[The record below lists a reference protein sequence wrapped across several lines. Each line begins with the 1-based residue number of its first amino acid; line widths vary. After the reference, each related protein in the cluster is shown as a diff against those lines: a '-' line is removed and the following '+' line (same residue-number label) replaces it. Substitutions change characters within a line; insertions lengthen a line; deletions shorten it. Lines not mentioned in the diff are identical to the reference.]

1 MKKVKVLHVFK
12 NMERGGA
19 ETLIMNIFRIID
31 RNKIQFDFLLTSE
44 KEGSYCEE
52 IRKLGGTIYKLDK
65 FSNKKPIKNMKNIIK
80 TIKQNG
86 GYDVIHIPMM
96 FYSGWVCLSAWIA
109 GVPNRIVH
117 SHNADEIHN
126 NSILRKL
133 YITFSRILINMF
145 STCKIA
151 CGERARDFL
160 FGNSKKVKEQT
171 IILKN
176 GIDISKF
183 QNVSENKILKTKK
196 QLGIKIDEMIVG
208 EVARFSE
215 QKNHRFYIDFARYL
229 KNNKLM
235 VKIILVGDGKLR
247 KSIEKKVKDNQL
259 EEYFIFTGIREDIP
273 ELLNI
278 FDVFCMPSLYEGFP
292 VSIVESLAAGTPCVV
307 SENISKET
315 NLIDGMVKYISIQE
329 EPKKWYEEIKKISN
343 KNFNK
348 SNIKSILEEKG
359 YSIEKT
365 TEKLQKIYLKGK

>member
-19 ETLIMNIFRIID
+19 ETLIMNIFRTMD

-52 IRKLGGTIYKLDK
+52 IKKLGGTIYKLDK

-80 TIKQNG
+80 IIKQNG

-126 NSILRKL
+126 DSISRKL
-133 YITFSRILINMF
+133 YIKFSRMLINIF

-151 CGERARDFL
+151 CGDKARDFL

-183 QNVSENKILKTKK
+183 QNVSENKIYEMKK
-196 QLGIKIDEMIVG
+196 QFGIKTNEMIIG

-215 QKNHRFYIDFARYL
+215 QKNHRFYLDFARYL
-229 KNNKLM
+229 KNKKLE
-235 VKIILVGDGKLR
+235 VKIILVGDGELR
-247 KSIEKKVKDNQL
+247 RSIEKQVKDKQL
-259 EEYFIFTGIREDIP
+259 EEYFIFTGIRKDIP
-273 ELLNI
+273 ELMNM

-315 NLIDGMVKYISIQE
+315 NLIDGMIKYINIQE
-329 EPKKWYEEIKKISN
+329 EPQKWYEEMKEISN
-343 KNFNK
+343 KNFDKNK
-348 SNIKSILEEKG
+348 IKSVLEEKG